1 MIAVWYVRAVVVP
14 ALLLVRFVSDAFVVL
29 VGVTR
34 HTLVMRAVVVVVC
47 ELAAVPLDVVETS
60 VLATD

>member
-1 MIAVWYVRAVVVP
+1 MRAIIVL
-14 ALLLVRFVSDAFVVL
+14 ALLVVRFVSDAFVML

-34 HTLVMRAVVVVVC
+34 HALLVRAVVVVVC
-47 ELAAVPLDVVETS
+47 ELAAVPLDMVETP